1 MKFRK
6 GAIKE
11 MFVLLMIILGVIAFG
26 PGIYAEHRERLEQ
39 LEQDDISAW
48 NVMRRPDPPCPYP
61 KDNVHWKSP
70 GDWRKWCSVSAY
82 IKEANPKL
90 SYKERTDMADAIVEW
105 AEKYR
110 MPLGLIVA
118 VCHVESNFNAKAI
131 GPKTKYGQ
139 ARGAMQVMWPVH
151 QGLAESCSLSPD
163 DVLTA
168 NGGVQLGTY
177 LLQRYIDA
185 EGSVSG
191 GLAKYFSKPSRNYII
206 EKVMSSYLTF
216 DRLHSGRIRTG
227 NISCSHQNEATKL
240 RKIVR
245 GQ

>member
-11 MFVLLMIILGVIAFG
+11 MFVLLMVILGVIAFG
-26 PGIYAEHRERLEQ
+26 PGIYAAHREQ

-70 GDWRKWCSVSAY
+70 GDWRKWCSVSGY

-90 SYKERTDMADAIVEW
+90 SYEERTEMADAIVEW
-105 AEKYR
+105 SEKYG

-151 QGLAESCSLSPD
+151 QGLAESCGLNPD

-168 NGGVQLGTY
+168 NGGVRLGAF

-191 GLAKYFSKPSRNYII
+191 GLARYFSKPSPHYII
-206 EKVMSSYLTF
+206 EKIMTSYLTF
-216 DRLHSGRIRTG
+216 DRLYAGRIYSG
-227 NISCSHQNEATKL
+227 EVAGAHQREADKI

-245 GQ
+245 GR